1 MQERIRLPR
10 PVQRGTPH
18 HLEAPAGI
26 KYPGRRILFIDV
38 QQDLGMAAAEIL
50 QQGRTDAS
58 TKSIS
63 TRCSTL
69 PRKPA
74 GKRP

>member
-1 MQERIRLPR
+1 MPLP
-10 PVQRGTPH
+10 H
-18 HLEAPAGI
+18 
-26 KYPGRRILFIDV
+26 KPG
-38 QQDLGMAAAEIL
+38 
-50 QQGRTDAS
+50 S